1 MSDSSERL
9 IYAAKLLRRARYV
22 VAFTGAGVSTPSGI
36 PDFRSARSGLWEKDD
51 PLEVASLTAFRYH
64 PERFY
69 AWLKPLIRTIAEA
82 QPNAAHW
89 ALAALE
95 SAGCLKVLITQNI
108 DLLHSRA
115 GNTNVVEIH
124 GSLREVVCGR
134 CHRHWP
140 GAPIVER
147 FIADG
152 AVPHCPDCGG
162 VLKPDAVLMGEMLP
176 ERVVNAAFAAAH
188 ACDVM
193 LVAGTSLEVMPAAR
207 LPYEAAAAGAH
218 LIIINRETTY
228 LDERADVLLP
238 GDVADILPRLSA
250 AVSQL
255 TNYVQPD

>member
-1 MSDSSERL
+1 MSDFGEQIRR
-9 IYAAKLLRRARYV
+9 AAELLRRARYA

-64 PERFY
+64 PDRFY
-69 AWLKPLIRTIAEA
+69 AWLRPLARTMHEA
-82 QPNAAHW
+82 RPNPAHW

-95 SAGCLKVLITQNI
+95 SAGRIKMLITQNI
-108 DLLHSRA
+108 DQLHSRA
-115 GNTNVVEIH
+115 GSANVVELH
-124 GSLREVVCGR
+124 GSLREAVCGR

-147 FIADG
+147 FVGDG

-162 VLKPDAVLMGEMLP
+162 VLKPDAVLMGELLP
-176 ERVVNAAFAAAH
+176 EGVVSAAFAAAH

-207 LPYEAAAAGAH
+207 LPYEAVTAGAH
-218 LIIINRETTY
+218 LIIINREATY
-228 LDERADVLLP
+228 LDERAEVLLR

-250 AVSQL
+250 AVSQPE
-255 TNYVQPD
+255 TYA

>member
-1 MSDSSERL
+1 MSDFGEQ
-9 IYAAKLLRRARYV
+9 IAHAAHLLRRSRYA
-22 VAFTGAGVSTPSGI
+22 VALTGAGVSTPSGI

-69 AWLKPLIRTIAEA
+69 AWLRPLARTIYEA
-82 QPNAAHW
+82 QPNPAHW

-95 SAGCLKVLITQNI
+95 GANCLKMLITQNI

-115 GNTNVVEIH
+115 GSTNVVEIH
-124 GSLREVVCGR
+124 GSLREAVCGR

-140 GAPIVER
+140 GAPILER
-147 FIADG
+147 FIVNG

-176 ERVVNAAFAAAH
+176 ERVISAAFAAAH

-207 LPYEAAAAGAH
+207 LPYEAATAGAN

-228 LDERADVLLP
+228 LDERAEVLLP

-250 AVSQL
+250 AVSQSE
-255 TNYVQPD
+255 TYA